1 MTIIIETILATLA
14 SVTIAFL
21 GYRVYALKQANHK
34 LVMSFIQES
43 ADKEVVAK
51 KLDETVAM
59 INNTNVEDKD
69 GFIKFLSQSREW
81 AFEYIENVQ
90 GAIKVLEEAM
100 QSKNDEEIN
109 KSYQELLKFIPEE
122 GLNN

>member
-90 GAIKVLEEAM
+90 TAIKVLDEAM
-100 QSKNDEEIN
+100 QSKDDEEIN
-109 KSYQELLKFIPEE
+109 QSYQELLKFIPNDS
-122 GLNN
+122 LND

>member
-109 KSYQELLKFIPEE
+109 RSYQELLKFIPEE

>member
-1 MTIIIETILATLA
+1 MTVIIETVLATLA
-14 SVTIAFL
+14 LVTIALL
-21 GYRVYALKQANHK
+21 GYQVYSLKNTNRK
-34 LVMSFIQES
+34 LVMSFLQET
-43 ADKEVVAK
+43 ADKEIVAK

-81 AFEYIENVQ
+81 AFDYIENVQ
-90 GAIKVLEEAM
+90 GAIKVLDEAM

>member
-1 MTIIIETILATLA
+1 MTIIIETVLATLA

-21 GYRVYALKQANHK
+21 GYRVYSLKKSNEK

-43 ADKEVVAK
+43 ADKEIIEQ
-51 KLDETVAM
+51 KLDQTVSM

-90 GAIKVLEEAM
+90 TAIKVLDEAM
-100 QSKNDEEIN
+100 QSKDDEEIN
-109 KSYQELLKFIPEE
+109 QSYQELLKFIPNDS
-122 GLNN
+122 LND